1 MEAAVEI
8 TDATFEAEVLH
19 SPGLTIVDLWAEWC
33 LPCKNL
39 APILDQIAE
48 EYRGKIKVT
57 KLDVDANPAVPGLY
71 GVTGIPT
78 LLVFKGGEFV
88 ESIVG
93 FLPKDRLL
101 KKLRPR
107 LDEHLTG
114 NLACG
119 IRWPTIEYRQP
130 KALNR
135 TSTLESGASESP
147 PVFRFHGD
155 DAVR

>member
-78 LLVFKGGEFV
+78 LLVFEGGEFV
-88 ESIVG
+88 DSIVG

-107 LDEHLTG
+107 LD
-114 NLACG
+114 
-119 IRWPTIEYRQP
+119 
-130 KALNR
+130 
-135 TSTLESGASESP
+135 
-147 PVFRFHGD
+147 
-155 DAVR
+155 